1 MNTLFDEIDELL
13 SRAKYL
19 EGKHSKT
26 IMAPDYWVRLKSV
39 CDRARQALPDL
50 LRNVAPDDSQK
61 TWAEALLC
69 LETIDEALRD
79 SKTSSIPGHY

>member
-26 IMAPDYWVRLKSV
+26 IMVPTTG
-39 CDRARQALPDL
+39 CG
-50 LRNVAPDDSQK
+50 
-61 TWAEALLC
+61 
-69 LETIDEALRD
+69 
-79 SKTSSIPGHY
+79 SSPCAIGRGKLFPTF